1 MFGFVNRVDKVI
13 WPPKRDLSAD
23 FSRISPSSD
32 LVALMK
38 SLCLKHSLYIGQIT
52 LSTLWIK
59 PK

>member
-23 FSRISPSSD
+23 FSSISPSSD

-38 SLCLKHSLYIGQIT
+38 S
-52 LSTLWIK
+52 
-59 PK
+59 